1 MKPRER
7 IRMAINYQ
15 EPDRVPI
22 DNGGAVSGMHE
33 VAYRNLLDHLGMK
46 DTITIY
52 DGVQRLA
59 LVKDEVLDL
68 LGVDTR
74 YIYANPPSFWKF
86 EENEDGSWVDEFGTG
101 YRRSELYCDYLYPV
115 LKNATMD
122 DLKRY
127 RFPDPKDSTRF
138 EGLRERAEKL
148 YTTTDYALIGANIPT
163 VFYLSWVLRGMDQF
177 MMDIIINKEFAG
189 YLMDRIVEWY
199 IDNMDGILTEI
210 GEFIEYQWV
219 GDDWGVQHGP
229 LISMKMFRDMVAPRF
244 KKIIDFI
251 KTKTSA
257 KIIYH
262 TCGSTYFLIQDL
274 IDIGVDIVQPLQ
286 ANADGNQDPAK
297 LKKDFGAQI
306 VFHGNTDN
314 QGVFHKTK
322 EEVIAD
328 ALYRIRYLAP
338 GGGYIFSSGHNIQA
352 NMLPE
357 NILALFE
364 TARKYGT
371 YPIDTDRIDKEME
384 KLRKKMAATG
394 RS

>member
-1 MKPRER
+1 
-7 IRMAINYQ
+7 
-15 EPDRVPI
+15 
-22 DNGGAVSGMHE
+22 
-33 VAYRNLLDHLGMK
+33 
-46 DTITIY
+46 
-52 DGVQRLA
+52 
-59 LVKDEVLDL
+59 
-68 LGVDTR
+68 
-74 YIYANPPSFWKF
+74 
-86 EENEDGSWVDEFGTG
+86 
-101 YRRSELYCDYLYPV
+101 
-115 LKNATMD
+115 
-122 DLKRY
+122 
-127 RFPDPKDSTRF
+127 
-138 EGLRERAEKL
+138 
-148 YTTTDYALIGANIPT
+148 
-163 VFYLSWVLRGMDQF
+163 
-177 MMDIIINKEFAG
+177 
-189 YLMDRIVEWY
+189 
-199 IDNMDGILTEI
+199 
-210 GEFIEYQWV
+210 
-219 GDDWGVQHGP
+219 
-229 LISMKMFRDMVAPRF
+229 MKMFRDMVAPRF

-257 KIIYH
+257 NIIYH